1 MAGRLLVWWSCLHT
15 SKPVTDGEHLMRRLL
30 TTTTA
35 QLIGLL
41 ALAAPL
47 LVTAP
52 ATAAETI
59 AIKPVSLPRGADIAG
74 PHLDGTT
81 IVDGSTTV
89 KVHRP
94 NVVLYG
100 KWKSYYVAA
109 TGNSQW
115 DKVKLVRISRTGTVK
130 VLREFIDP
138 FEARLDSATGQVA
151 YSYGVN
157 TQRPTI
163 AVYDLRLK
171 DEVSVRPFPRLPEL
185 LTFEKGLV
193 VTSFAPP
200 KPKTITW
207 NTVTNEVSKLNSK
220 FGDYASVTNNLFGY
234 FSKDPQRGGCQLLA
248 QLDDPG
254 DVAWTNCDERIDAVS
269 PDGARVATIPL
280 LSDGIGPADV
290 LVHRADNGKEL
301 AHYTISGYF
310 GRVWWETGTQLL
322 MDAFGRSQAA
332 TVRCKVAVCNRASDL
347 RPTPD
352 LRTVQRAGL
361 RAGLPR

>member
-1 MAGRLLVWWSCLHT
+1 
-15 SKPVTDGEHLMRRLL
+15 MRRLL
-30 TTTTA
+30 TTTAA
-35 QLIGLL
+35 QLIGLV

-47 LVTAP
+47 LATAP
-52 ATAAETI
+52 ATAADTI
-59 AIKPVSLPRGADIAG
+59 PIRPTSLPRGADVSG
-74 PHLDGTT
+74 PHLEGTT

-89 KVHRP
+89 KVRRP
-94 NVVLYG
+94 NVILYG
-100 KWKSYYVAA
+100 AWKGSYVAA

-115 DKVKLVRISRTGTVK
+115 DDVKLVRISKTGTVR

-138 FEARLDSATGQVA
+138 FEARLDAANGQIA
-151 YSYGVN
+151 YSYGAN
-157 TQRPTI
+157 TQKPTI

-171 DEVSVRPFPRLPEL
+171 DEVSVRPFPALPEL

-200 KPKTITW
+200 EPKTITW

-220 FGDYASVTNNLFGY
+220 FGNYASVANNLFGY
-234 FSKDPQRGGCQLLA
+234 FSKDPQRGGCQVLA

-254 DVAWTNCDERIDAVS
+254 NVAWTSCDERIDAVS

-290 LVHRADNGKEL
+290 LVHRADTGKEL
-301 AHYTISGYF
+301 AHYTIAGYF
-310 GRVWWETGTQLL
+310 GRVWWESGTQLL
-322 MDAFGRSQAA
+322 MEANGRSQAA
-332 TVRCKVAVCNRASDL
+332 TVRCKIAVCNRASDL

-352 LRTVQRAGL
+352 LRTVL
-361 RAGLPR
+361 RTLPPR